1 MAASTSCNGEFTV
14 HLPIFDIKNYDQ
26 WVAKMKV
33 IFNFQDVLEIVND
46 GIAALIAKKPK
57 R

>member
-1 MAASTSCNGEFTV
+1 MAASTSRNGEFTI